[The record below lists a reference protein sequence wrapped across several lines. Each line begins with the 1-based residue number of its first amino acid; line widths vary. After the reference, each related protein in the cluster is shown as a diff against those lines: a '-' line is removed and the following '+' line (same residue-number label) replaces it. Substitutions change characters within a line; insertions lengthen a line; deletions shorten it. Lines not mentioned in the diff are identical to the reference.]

1 MSQASSAWHSRL
13 TRRPLLHRGGT
24 LTHTPSQ
31 VISAAVRLWCK
42 GARRIQKHLYCM
54 SGKKE
59 KTKRSHDGLSVSVC
73 HFWACHFLTCC
84 KFVRRTKCCCWIWGR
99 TQRALSE
106 SLVITGASLFMT
118 ANKIALFVAFLWLLA
133 KMFCFFFSRS
143 ILSGFTQVS
152 AMQEVSCSAMIVLS
166 VCVKKCSPT
175 SKQATYNCSS
185 GRPAEQ
191 WEANQLQVQKG
202 QHCKSWSNTDQTWW
216 QNVKK
221 WR

>member
-133 KMFCFFFSRS
+133 KMFFFFFQVYLVWLHTSQRHAGS
-143 ILSGFTQVS
+143 ILQCDDCFVCLCKKMLSHFKTGHLQLFEWKTSRAVGGQS
-152 AMQEVSCSAMIVLS
+152 AASTEG
-166 VCVKKCSPT
+166 
-175 SKQATYNCSS
+175 AT
-185 GRPAEQ
+185 
-191 WEANQLQVQKG
+191 L
-202 QHCKSWSNTDQTWW
+202 
-216 QNVKK
+216 
-221 WR
+221 